1 MKWFVEMNGFIPRVF
16 INVISFAYEGIFHEK
31 MSEDVKNF
39 FKDLSYVGLGTI
51 IATIFSFTFNIL
63 GGRILEPSGY
73 GKFALVQSIAMFLY
87 IPMLLGLA
95 TALVKYN
102 AEKED
107 YNRQRSI
114 ISTTYM
120 LVFIFTIISIFIYH
134 LFSSQISE
142 IFLISKEIFYLAV
155 FFAVLFV
162 FHALTTNTIGS
173 LHKMRMLSVLQPI
186 HNAVL
191 LAFFLVFILLNFVS
205 FKSMVFSVYLA
216 YGIIGGVILM
226 SLHKYLIFEF
236 NKPWAKILTR
246 YSRFAV
252 LGGISFMLYTNI
264 DKILINKYMLL
275 GDVGLYNAYYYASI
289 NVISLFSGIFI
300 TVFFPT
306 VSKYKDKTP
315 IFKRVNKFIP
325 FLIVFGLPFIL
336 LSEYLILKLFGEKY
350 PINILLMLLFAITSL
365 LVAWYGIYA
374 WLFNSEGEKGVKIT
388 LSGTGTIAI
397 TNIILNIYLIPRIG
411 LYGAIGSTAIA
422 YCIGMCVIYARRG
435 NILQHRIN
443 NDMDGFKNE

>member
-1 MKWFVEMNGFIPRVF
+1 MIKWFVEMKDFTLRVF
-16 INVISFAYEGIFHEK
+16 INIITFAYERIFHEK
-31 MSEDVKNF
+31 MSGDVKKF

-87 IPMLLGLA
+87 IPMLLGLV

-114 ISTTYM
+114 ISTVYI
-120 LVFIFTIISIFIYH
+120 LVLIFTIISIFIYY

-155 FFAVLFV
+155 
-162 FHALTTNTIGS
+162 
-173 LHKMRMLSVLQPI
+173 RMLSVLQPI

-191 LAFFLVFILLNFVS
+191 LASFLIFILLNFVS
-205 FKSMVFSVYLA
+205 FKSMVFSMYLA
-216 YGIIGGVILM
+216 HGIIGGIILI
-226 SLHKYLIFEF
+226 SLHKYLRFEF

-246 YSRFAV
+246 YSSFAV
-252 LGGISFMLYTNI
+252 LGGISFMLFTNI

-275 GDVGLYNAYYYASI
+275 ADVGLYNAYYYASI
-289 NVISLFSGIFI
+289 NVIGLFSGIFI

-325 FLIVFGLPFIL
+325 YLIIFGLPFIL
-336 LSEYLILKLFGEKY
+336 LSEFIILKLFGENY
-350 PINILLMLLFAITSL
+350 PINISLMLMFAITSL

-397 TNIILNIYLIPRIG
+397 ANIILNIYLIPRIG

-422 YCIGMCVIYARRG
+422 YCIGMCIIYIRRG

-443 NDMDGFKNE
+443 NDRDGFKNE